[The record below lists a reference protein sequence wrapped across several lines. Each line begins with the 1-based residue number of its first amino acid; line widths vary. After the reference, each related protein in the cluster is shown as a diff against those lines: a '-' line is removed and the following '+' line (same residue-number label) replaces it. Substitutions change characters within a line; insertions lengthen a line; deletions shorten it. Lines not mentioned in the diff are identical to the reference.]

1 MPEKPS
7 YLGLLNAIAVAETQA
22 HEYLTAWIAV
32 TPSAEVCAVLRT
44 VAAREGEHGMAFG
57 KRINELGFDVR
68 KKAEDERHAK
78 ALAIAGSD
86 RSDLEKMEALGLG
99 RLDRGA
105 EPDVFDD
112 FFKDHTIDIRTGE
125 LLGRYIAEER
135 DTGRLL
141 RSCYEQ
147 LKAAADAPP
156 ASRGRRRRSAGSARR
171 QDRCRL
177 RGGRRTAAGRVR
189 AGGARERIE
198 LEEAGTRQ
206 GVISTEASDGVRIV
220 RMAGDA
226 NLFDDRLP
234 RRPERGARRA
244 SSTTTRRRR
253 SCSPAPASTSP
264 TGSISSSS
272 VGSRDRS

>member
-1 MPEKPS
+1 MSEKPS

-105 EPDVFDD
+105 EPDVFDN

-147 LKAAADAPP
+147 LQGRGGRAAGDAGAADGD
-156 ASRGRRRRSAGSARR
+156 RLGSARR
-171 QDRCRL
+171 QDRCRV
-177 RGGRRTAAGRVR
+177 RGGRRNAAGRVR

-198 LEEAGTRQ
+198 LEEAGT
-206 GVISTEASDGVRIV
+206 
-220 RMAGDA
+220 
-226 NLFDDRLP
+226 LP
-234 RRPERGARRA
+234 RRDLHRGE
-244 SSTTTRRRR
+244 
-253 SCSPAPASTSP
+253 
-264 TGSISSSS
+264 
-272 VGSRDRS
+272 